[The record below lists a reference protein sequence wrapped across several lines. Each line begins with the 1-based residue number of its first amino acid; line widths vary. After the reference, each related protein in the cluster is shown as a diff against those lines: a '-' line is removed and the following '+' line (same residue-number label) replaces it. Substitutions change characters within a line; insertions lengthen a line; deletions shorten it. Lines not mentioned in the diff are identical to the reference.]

1 MNSLEHAIY
10 NYDIQVICIDNL
22 QFMLSN
28 QADGAS
34 KFDLQDKV
42 ISALRRLAT
51 ERHVHVFLIIHPKK
65 VDDENN
71 LQVSSIFGTAKS
83 TQEADTVL
91 ILQKTEDVPNVRTL
105 MVKKN
110 RYDGELG
117 N

>member
-1 MNSLEHAIY
+1 M
-10 NYDIQVICIDNL
+10 
-22 QFMLSN
+22 
-28 QADGAS
+28 
-34 KFDLQDKV
+34 
-42 ISALRRLAT
+42 
-51 ERHVHVFLIIHPKK
+51 HVFLIIHPKK

-91 ILQKTEDVPNVRTL
+91 ILQKTENVPNVRTL

-117 N
+117 NQHMAFLPDTRRYIEISKFEYDAFAEKNGTIDGLI